1 MSTKT
6 TFKRIALVTVAVLGF
21 GTLSTVTA
29 SANTTATVAFGT
41 ITSNAAVVGQ
51 STTVTVPLTVT
62 GGVIADTF
70 TVSAVLTSAP
80 STSARTL
87 NAGAD
92 VAADVDMTAP
102 LTPYAAT
109 ACTITATSQGSTT
122 LRNTSLHTI
131 TTAACPATGAA
142 AQAKFTFTPDVA
154 GTYTFVVFKE
164 TETTAAANGID
175 GVLQAGETA
184 KYFSVTAVASP
195 AASTTIANVISA
207 PVASYEATGR
217 AKGGWVKVSLKDAA
231 GVATRLSAS
240 QQVVVTIPTG
250 VTLRA
255 VNATTGLSATA
266 TEYGLIASSF
276 DSNGNAYLNLT
287 AAAGTYSVSTKLL
300 GGTDTASTIA
310 VTFADPTVIATVCA
324 ADTQTT
330 PVTSDIRATGAN
342 MANTAPATA
351 TVSSTQAGTTWTIC
365 NGTASSKSAVRIVD
379 TNSLVFGNTAG
390 GALQADHIVTT
401 GISAGTTSY
410 SALKY
415 TGSITLPGTITNNPI
430 GSGNAAAARG
440 YSIFAQATDLVTSIG
455 DSAITVVLTNSAA
468 AATTTTI
475 TPASTVQVVNGGSV
489 TFTAECTDSYE
500 AVMVGRAMSASVS
513 AGRNLSTVATNLVT
527 NADGEVSYTVT
538 DAAATST
545 LLTSTVTFSGC
556 GVTATDATINWVAA
570 TTVPTTVTM
579 SPVTTA
585 TAPSAVSIGSTS
597 ATTWADDATVTAT
610 LLDANG
616 VALVG
621 IPVTLTSPDALVL
634 YTGSTA
640 VAYTSSTGVASW
652 TMGTKVAGT
661 YKVTATAGGVAKDV
675 YLKFSGATAR
685 VVSVTAGTPGNGVTA
700 VTVKVADAYGNGVGS
715 VAVTISGTGGGY
727 FQGIPLSSSQ
737 TTTADGT
744 VSAAWIGSG
753 TVTATITGGQSADAA
768 ALIGT
773 TAAAGFPAGVAT
785 ATATVDGGTDSATTA
800 ADAAAEATDA
810 ANAATDAANAAAEA
824 ADAATA
830 AAQDAADA
838 VAALSTQVSEM
849 VNALKKQITALT
861 NLVIK
866 IQKKVKA

>member
-6 TFKRIALVTVAVLGF
+6 TFKRVALVAVAVLGF

-62 GGVIADTF
+62 GGAANDTF

-92 VAADVDMTAP
+92 NAADVDMTAP
-102 LTPYAAT
+102 LSPYAAT

-154 GTYTFVVFKE
+154 GAYTFVVFKE

-324 ADTQTT
+324 ADTQTS

-390 GALQADHIVTT
+390 GALEADHIVTT

-410 SALKY
+410 ATGKY
-415 TGSITLPGTITNNPI
+415 TGSITVPGTITNNPI

-455 DSAITVVLTNSAA
+455 ASAITVVLTNSAA

-489 TFTAECTDSYE
+489 TFTAECTDSYG
-500 AVMVGRAMSASVS
+500 AVMAGRAMSASVS

-556 GVTATDATINWVAA
+556 GTATDATINWVAA
-570 TTVPTTVTM
+570 TTVPTTMTM

-597 ATTWADDATVTAT
+597 ATAWADDATVTAT

-621 IPVTLTSPDALVL
+621 IPVTLTFPADLVL

-640 VAYTSSTGVASW
+640 VAYTGSTGVASW
-652 TMGTKVAGT
+652 TMGTKVAGS

-685 VVSVTAGTPGNGVTA
+685 VVSVTAGTSANGVTP

-737 TTTADGT
+737 STTADGT

-785 ATATVDGGTDSATTA
+785 ATATVDGGTTDSQVA

>member
-1 MSTKT
+1 
-6 TFKRIALVTVAVLGF
+6 
-21 GTLSTVTA
+21 
-29 SANTTATVAFGT
+29 
-41 ITSNAAVVGQ
+41 
-51 STTVTVPLTVT
+51 
-62 GGVIADTF
+62 
-70 TVSAVLTSAP
+70 
-80 STSARTL
+80 
-87 NAGAD
+87 
-92 VAADVDMTAP
+92 
-102 LTPYAAT
+102 
-109 ACTITATSQGSTT
+109 
-122 LRNTSLHTI
+122 
-131 TTAACPATGAA
+131 
-142 AQAKFTFTPDVA
+142 
-154 GTYTFVVFKE
+154 
-164 TETTAAANGID
+164 
-175 GVLQAGETA
+175 
-184 KYFSVTAVASP
+184 
-195 AASTTIANVISA
+195 
-207 PVASYEATGR
+207 
-217 AKGGWVKVSLKDAA
+217 
-231 GVATRLSAS
+231 
-240 QQVVVTIPTG
+240 
-250 VTLRA
+250 
-255 VNATTGLSATA
+255 
-266 TEYGLIASSF
+266 
-276 DSNGNAYLNLT
+276 
-287 AAAGTYSVSTKLL
+287 
-300 GGTDTASTIA
+300 
-310 VTFADPTVIATVCA
+310 VCA

-379 TNSLVFGNTAG
+379 TNSLVFGNKAG

-410 SALKY
+410 STAKY

-556 GVTATDATINWVAA
+556 GTATDATINWVAA

-621 IPVTLTSPDALVL
+621 IPVTLTFPADLVL

-640 VAYTSSTGVASW
+640 VAYTGSTGVASW
-652 TMGTKVAGT
+652 TMGTKVAGS

-685 VVSVTAGTPGNGVTA
+685 VVSVTATTPANGVSG

-715 VAVTISGTGGGY
+715 VAVTISGSGGGY

-768 ALIGT
+768 GLIGT

-785 ATATVDGGTDSATTA
+785 ASLAVDAGTSAATDAATA
-800 ADAAAEATDA
+800 ASDAAAEATDA